1 MPQLNEVKLQ
11 ERIAAG
17 QVTAHALLNALATE
31 RNSLEIV
38 TMPTLGA
45 FDSALM
51 ANEQSAR
58 QKLDA
63 AQVDAAHNVPI
74 LERAL
79 TALGESTETYVCK
92 SCGKHRPSRHC
103 SMCYEPQEY

>member
-1 MPQLNEVKLQ
+1 MAQLNETKLQ

-17 QVTAHALLNALATE
+17 KVSARDLLNALATE

-45 FDSALM
+45 FDSTLA
-51 ANEQSAR
+51 ANEQVAR
-58 QKLDA
+58 EKLDA
-63 AQVDAAHNVPI
+63 AQADAAHNVPI

-79 TALGESTETYVCK
+79 IAMGEATETFVCK
-92 SCGKHRPSRHC
+92 SCGKHRTSRRC
-103 SMCYEPQEY
+103 EMCYEPREY

>member
-1 MPQLNEVKLQ
+1 MRLNETKLQ

-17 QVTAHALLNALATE
+17 QVTAPALLNTLATE

-45 FDSALM
+45 FSADLTSG
-51 ANEQSAR
+51 EQSAR
-58 QKLDA
+58 QKLNEA
-63 AQVDAAHNVPI
+63 ETDAAHNVPI

-79 TALGESTETYVCK
+79 VGMGESTETYVCK
-92 SCGKHRPSRHC
+92 SCGKHRVSRRC
-103 SMCYEPQEY
+103 SMCYEPQE